1 MKKINL
7 KGTHY
12 NFLLN
17 FEILLLFIIGDFFF
31 FLRVGIIGSVIIISF
46 NHKFTTN

>member
-7 KGTHY
+7 KGTQY

-17 FEILLLFIIGDFFF
+17 FEILLLF
-31 FLRVGIIGSVIIISF
+31 IIGSVIIISF